1 MMGTENKSSQNTMAE
16 STETTPPVTVSMKK
30 LVAGVGTMFAG
41 VLQML
46 EALEPQAAK
55 QLMDR
60 VAQDAEAE
68 QGASNATVSAQEETE
83 PVNETETTVEQT
95 DAEEQAAPVKGE
107 VRDPAPAS
115 DQTQTVTVDDIT
127 KIIVRKVKQ
136 DRTNNEKIGSILK
149 TYGVARVSELP
160 TAKYE
165 AFLTD
170 ISQLCGCIARLLSGC
185 RRDSR
190 MRARCMPKRALS
202 AIRSV
207 NIRSGN
213 I

>member
-1 MMGTENKSSQNTMAE
+1 MMGTDNKNDQNLTVE
-16 STETTPPVTVSMKK
+16 STETTPTVTVSMKK

-55 QLMDR
+55 QMMDR
-60 VAQDAEAE
+60 VAQDAEAD
-68 QGASNATVSAQEETE
+68 QVVANTTVSAKEEMG
-83 PVNETETTVEQT
+83 PVNEPEATAEQA
-95 DAEEQAAPVKGE
+95 DAEEQAVRVKGE
-107 VRDPAPAS
+107 VQDPAPAS

-170 ISQLCGCIARLLSGC
+170 ISQL
-185 RRDSR
+185 
-190 MRARCMPKRALS
+190 
-202 AIRSV
+202 
-207 NIRSGN
+207 
-213 I
+213 

>member
-1 MMGTENKSSQNTMAE
+1 MMGTDNKNDQNLTVE
-16 STETTPPVTVSMKK
+16 STETTPTVTVSMKK
-30 LVAGVGTMFAG
+30 LIAGVGTMFAG

-46 EALEPQAAK
+46 EALEPQTAK
-55 QLMDR
+55 QLVDR
-60 VAQDAEAE
+60 VVQDAEKDQA
-68 QGASNATVSAQEETE
+68 AANATVSAKEETE

-95 DAEEQAAPVKGE
+95 DAEEQAASVNEE
-107 VRDPAPAS
+107 VQDPAPAS

-136 DRTNNEKIGSILK
+136 DRTNNEKIGAILK

-170 ISQLCGCIARLLSGC
+170 ISQL
-185 RRDSR
+185 
-190 MRARCMPKRALS
+190 
-202 AIRSV
+202 
-207 NIRSGN
+207 
-213 I
+213 

>member
-1 MMGTENKSSQNTMAE
+1 MMGTDNKNDQNLTVE
-16 STETTPPVTVSMKK
+16 STETTPTVTVSMKK

-60 VAQDAEAE
+60 VAQDAETD
-68 QGASNATVSAQEETE
+68 QASANDTVSAKEETE

-170 ISQLCGCIARLLSGC
+170 ISQL
-185 RRDSR
+185 
-190 MRARCMPKRALS
+190 
-202 AIRSV
+202 
-207 NIRSGN
+207 
-213 I
+213 

>member
-1 MMGTENKSSQNTMAE
+1 MMGTEDKNGQNLTME
-16 STETTPPVTVSMKK
+16 STETTPTVTVSMKK

-60 VAQDAEAE
+60 VAQDAETDQVVA
-68 QGASNATVSAQEETE
+68 NDTVSAKEETE
-83 PVNETETTVEQT
+83 PVHETEATAKQAV
-95 DAEEQAAPVKGE
+95 AEEQAAPVEE
-107 VRDPAPAS
+107 VQDPTPAA

-170 ISQLCGCIARLLSGC
+170 ISQL
-185 RRDSR
+185 
-190 MRARCMPKRALS
+190 
-202 AIRSV
+202 
-207 NIRSGN
+207 
-213 I
+213 

>member
-1 MMGTENKSSQNTMAE
+1 MMGTDNKNDQKLTVE
-16 STETTPPVTVSMKK
+16 STETTPTVTVSMKK
-30 LVAGVGTMFAG
+30 LIAGVGTMFAG

-60 VAQDAEAE
+60 VAQDTETDQAA
-68 QGASNATVSAQEETE
+68 ANDTVSVKEETE
-83 PVNETETTVEQT
+83 LVNETEATAKQAEV
-95 DAEEQAAPVKGE
+95 EEQAAPVKGE
-107 VRDPAPAS
+107 VQDPTPVS

-170 ISQLCGCIARLLSGC
+170 ISQL
-185 RRDSR
+185 
-190 MRARCMPKRALS
+190 
-202 AIRSV
+202 
-207 NIRSGN
+207 
-213 I
+213 

>member
-1 MMGTENKSSQNTMAE
+1 MMGTEEKNGQNLTME
-16 STETTPPVTVSMKK
+16 STEMTPPVTVSMKK

-60 VAQDAEAE
+60 VAQNAETD
-68 QGASNATVSAQEETE
+68 QASANDTVSAKEETE

-107 VRDPAPAS
+107 VQDPAPAS

-127 KIIVRKVKQ
+127 KIIVHTVDDITKIIVHKVKQ

-170 ISQLCGCIARLLSGC
+170 ISQL
-185 RRDSR
+185 
-190 MRARCMPKRALS
+190 
-202 AIRSV
+202 
-207 NIRSGN
+207 
-213 I
+213 

>member
-1 MMGTENKSSQNTMAE
+1 MMGTEDKNGQNLSME
-16 STETTPPVTVSMKK
+16 STETTPTVTVSMKK

-46 EALEPQAAK
+46 EALEPQTAK

-60 VAQDAEAE
+60 VVQDAETDQA
-68 QGASNATVSAQEETE
+68 AANDTVSVKEDTD
-83 PVNETETTVEQT
+83 PVNETEATAKQAET
-95 DAEEQAAPVKGE
+95 EEQGAPVKGE
-107 VRDPAPAS
+107 VQDPAPAS
-115 DQTQTVTVDDIT
+115 EQTQTVTVDDIT

-170 ISQLCGCIARLLSGC
+170 ISQL
-185 RRDSR
+185 
-190 MRARCMPKRALS
+190 
-202 AIRSV
+202 
-207 NIRSGN
+207 
-213 I
+213 

>member
-1 MMGTENKSSQNTMAE
+1 MMGTDNKNDQNLTVE
-16 STETTPPVTVSMKK
+16 STETTPTVTVSMKK
-30 LVAGVGTMFAG
+30 LIAGVGTMFAG

-55 QLMDR
+55 QLIDR

-83 PVNETETTVEQT
+83 PVNETEATAEQA
-95 DAEEQAAPVKGE
+95 DAEEQAVRIKGE
-107 VRDPAPAS
+107 VQDPAPAS
-115 DQTQTVTVDDIT
+115 DQTQTITVDDIT

-170 ISQLCGCIARLLSGC
+170 ISQL
-185 RRDSR
+185 
-190 MRARCMPKRALS
+190 
-202 AIRSV
+202 
-207 NIRSGN
+207 
-213 I
+213 

>member
-1 MMGTENKSSQNTMAE
+1 MMGTDNKNDQNLTVE
-16 STETTPPVTVSMKK
+16 STETTPTVTVSMKK

-60 VAQDAEAE
+60 VAQDAETDQA
-68 QGASNATVSAQEETE
+68 AANDTVSAKEETE
-83 PVNETETTVEQT
+83 PVNEPEATAEQAG
-95 DAEEQAAPVKGE
+95 AEEQAAPVKGE
-107 VRDPAPAS
+107 AQDPAPAS

-170 ISQLCGCIARLLSGC
+170 ISQL
-185 RRDSR
+185 
-190 MRARCMPKRALS
+190 
-202 AIRSV
+202 
-207 NIRSGN
+207 
-213 I
+213 

>member
-1 MMGTENKSSQNTMAE
+1 MMGTDNKNDQNLTVE
-16 STETTPPVTVSMKK
+16 STETTPTVTVSMKK
-30 LVAGVGTMFAG
+30 LIAGVGTMFAG

-60 VAQDAEAE
+60 VAQDAETD
-68 QGASNATVSAQEETE
+68 QASANDTVSAKEETE

-107 VRDPAPAS
+107 VQDPAPAS

-170 ISQLCGCIARLLSGC
+170 ISQL
-185 RRDSR
+185 
-190 MRARCMPKRALS
+190 
-202 AIRSV
+202 
-207 NIRSGN
+207 
-213 I
+213 

>member
-1 MMGTENKSSQNTMAE
+1 MMGTDNKNDQNLTVK
-16 STETTPPVTVSMKK
+16 STETTPTVTVSMKK
-30 LVAGVGTMFAG
+30 LIAGVGTMFAG

-83 PVNETETTVEQT
+83 PVNETEATAEQA
-95 DAEEQAAPVKGE
+95 DAEEQAVRVKGE
-107 VRDPAPAS
+107 VQDPAPAS

-136 DRTNNEKIGSILK
+136 DRTNNEKIGAILK

-170 ISQLCGCIARLLSGC
+170 ISQL
-185 RRDSR
+185 
-190 MRARCMPKRALS
+190 
-202 AIRSV
+202 
-207 NIRSGN
+207 
-213 I
+213 

>member
-1 MMGTENKSSQNTMAE
+1 MMGTDNKNDQNLTVE
-16 STETTPPVTVSMKK
+16 STETTPTVTVSMKK
-30 LVAGVGTMFAG
+30 LIAGVGTMFAG

-60 VAQDAEAE
+60 VAQDAETDQA
-68 QGASNATVSAQEETE
+68 AANDTVSAKEKTE
-83 PVNETETTVEQT
+83 PVNETEATAEQA
-95 DAEEQAAPVKGE
+95 DAEEQAAPVEE
-107 VRDPAPAS
+107 VQDPAPAS

-170 ISQLCGCIARLLSGC
+170 ISQL
-185 RRDSR
+185 
-190 MRARCMPKRALS
+190 
-202 AIRSV
+202 
-207 NIRSGN
+207 
-213 I
+213 

>member
-1 MMGTENKSSQNTMAE
+1 MMGTEEKNGQNLTME
-16 STETTPPVTVSMKK
+16 STETTPTVTVSMKK

-60 VAQDAEAE
+60 VVQDAEKDQA
-68 QGASNATVSAQEETE
+68 AANATVSAKEETE
-83 PVNETETTVEQT
+83 PVNETEMTVEQT

-136 DRTNNEKIGSILK
+136 DRTNNEKIGSILR

-170 ISQLCGCIARLLSGC
+170 ISQL
-185 RRDSR
+185 
-190 MRARCMPKRALS
+190 
-202 AIRSV
+202 
-207 NIRSGN
+207 
-213 I
+213 

>member
-1 MMGTENKSSQNTMAE
+1 MMGTDNKNDQNLTVE
-16 STETTPPVTVSMKK
+16 STETTPTVTVSMKK
-30 LVAGVGTMFAG
+30 LIAGVGTMFAG

-55 QLMDR
+55 QLIDR

-83 PVNETETTVEQT
+83 PVNETEATAEQA
-95 DAEEQAAPVKGE
+95 DAEEQAAPVEE
-107 VRDPAPAS
+107 VQDPAPAS

-136 DRTNNEKIGSILK
+136 DRTNNEKIGAILK

-170 ISQLCGCIARLLSGC
+170 ISQL
-185 RRDSR
+185 
-190 MRARCMPKRALS
+190 
-202 AIRSV
+202 
-207 NIRSGN
+207 
-213 I
+213 

>member
-1 MMGTENKSSQNTMAE
+1 MMGTDNKNDQNLTVE
-16 STETTPPVTVSMKK
+16 STETTPTVTVSMKK
-30 LVAGVGTMFAG
+30 LIAGVGTMFAG

-60 VAQDAEAE
+60 VVQDAETDQA
-68 QGASNATVSAQEETE
+68 AANATVSAQEETE
-83 PVNETETTVEQT
+83 PVNETEATAEQA
-95 DAEEQAAPVKGE
+95 DAEEQAVRVKGE
-107 VRDPAPAS
+107 VQDPAPAS

-136 DRTNNEKIGSILK
+136 DRTNNEKIGAILK

-170 ISQLCGCIARLLSGC
+170 ISQL
-185 RRDSR
+185 
-190 MRARCMPKRALS
+190 
-202 AIRSV
+202 
-207 NIRSGN
+207 
-213 I
+213 

>member
-1 MMGTENKSSQNTMAE
+1 MMGTDNKNDQNLTVE
-16 STETTPPVTVSMKK
+16 STETTPTVTVSMKK
-30 LVAGVGTMFAG
+30 LIAGVGTMFAG
-41 VLQML
+41 VMQML

-60 VAQDAEAE
+60 VAQDAETDQA
-68 QGASNATVSAQEETE
+68 AANDTVSAKEETE

-107 VRDPAPAS
+107 VQDPTPAA

-170 ISQLCGCIARLLSGC
+170 ISQL
-185 RRDSR
+185 
-190 MRARCMPKRALS
+190 
-202 AIRSV
+202 
-207 NIRSGN
+207 
-213 I
+213 

>member
-1 MMGTENKSSQNTMAE
+1 MMGTDNKNGQNLTME
-16 STETTPPVTVSMKK
+16 STETTPTVTVSMKK

-60 VAQDAEAE
+60 VAQDAETDQA
-68 QGASNATVSAQEETE
+68 AANDTVSAKEETE
-83 PVNETETTVEQT
+83 PVNEPEATAEQAG
-95 DAEEQAAPVKGE
+95 AEEQAAPVKGE
-107 VRDPAPAS
+107 AQDPAPAS
-115 DQTQTVTVDDIT
+115 DQTQSVTVDDIT

-160 TAKYE
+160 TSKYE

-170 ISQLCGCIARLLSGC
+170 ISQL
-185 RRDSR
+185 
-190 MRARCMPKRALS
+190 
-202 AIRSV
+202 
-207 NIRSGN
+207 
-213 I
+213 

>member
-1 MMGTENKSSQNTMAE
+1 MMGTDNKNDQNLTVE
-16 STETTPPVTVSMKK
+16 STETTPTVTVSMKK
-30 LVAGVGTMFAG
+30 LIAGVGTMFAG

-60 VAQDAEAE
+60 VAQDAETD
-68 QGASNATVSAQEETE
+68 QASANDTVSAKEETE

-95 DAEEQAAPVKGE
+95 DAEEQAASVNEE
-107 VRDPAPAS
+107 VQDPAPAS

-170 ISQLCGCIARLLSGC
+170 ISQL
-185 RRDSR
+185 
-190 MRARCMPKRALS
+190 
-202 AIRSV
+202 
-207 NIRSGN
+207 
-213 I
+213 

>member
-1 MMGTENKSSQNTMAE
+1 MMGTEEKNGQNLTME
-16 STETTPPVTVSMKK
+16 STETTPTVTVSMKK
-30 LVAGVGTMFAG
+30 LIAGVGTMFAG

-60 VAQDAEAE
+60 VVQDVEKDQAA
-68 QGASNATVSAQEETE
+68 ANATVSAKEETE
-83 PVNETETTVEQT
+83 PVNETETTAKQAE
-95 DAEEQAAPVKGE
+95 AEEQATLLKGE
-107 VRDPAPAS
+107 VQDPEPAS

-170 ISQLCGCIARLLSGC
+170 ISQL
-185 RRDSR
+185 
-190 MRARCMPKRALS
+190 
-202 AIRSV
+202 
-207 NIRSGN
+207 
-213 I
+213 

>member
-1 MMGTENKSSQNTMAE
+1 MMGTDNKNDQNLTVE
-16 STETTPPVTVSMKK
+16 STETTPTVTVSMKK

-60 VAQDAEAE
+60 VVQDAEKDQA
-68 QGASNATVSAQEETE
+68 AANATVSAKEEMG
-83 PVNETETTVEQT
+83 PVNEPEATTKQAET
-95 DAEEQAAPVKGE
+95 EEQAAPVKGE
-107 VRDPAPAS
+107 VQDPAPAS

-170 ISQLCGCIARLLSGC
+170 ISQL
-185 RRDSR
+185 
-190 MRARCMPKRALS
+190 
-202 AIRSV
+202 
-207 NIRSGN
+207 
-213 I
+213 

>member
-1 MMGTENKSSQNTMAE
+1 MMGTENRSNQTPTAE
-16 STETTPPVTVSMKK
+16 STEMTPPVTVSMKK

-46 EALEPQAAK
+46 EALEPQTAK

-60 VAQDAEAE
+60 VVQDAEAE
-68 QGASNATVSAQEETE
+68 QAAVGATASAKEETRAGNATATAVEEA
-83 PVNETETTVEQT
+83 
-95 DAEEQAAPVKGE
+95 DEEKQAAPAEEKVQ
-107 VRDPAPAS
+107 DTAP
-115 DQTQTVTVDDIT
+115 DQPQSVTVDDIT

-136 DRTNNEKIGSILK
+136 DRSNNEKIGSILK

-170 ISQLCGCIARLLSGC
+170 ISQL
-185 RRDSR
+185 
-190 MRARCMPKRALS
+190 
-202 AIRSV
+202 
-207 NIRSGN
+207 
-213 I
+213 

>member
-1 MMGTENKSSQNTMAE
+1 MMGTEEKNGQNLTME
-16 STETTPPVTVSMKK
+16 STETTPTVTVIMKK

-60 VAQDAEAE
+60 VVQDVETDQVAA
-68 QGASNATVSAQEETE
+68 NATVSAKEETE
-83 PVNETETTVEQT
+83 PVNETETTGEQT

-115 DQTQTVTVDDIT
+115 DKTQTVTVDDIT

-136 DRTNNEKIGSILK
+136 DRTNNEKIGAILK

-170 ISQLCGCIARLLSGC
+170 ISQL
-185 RRDSR
+185 
-190 MRARCMPKRALS
+190 
-202 AIRSV
+202 
-207 NIRSGN
+207 
-213 I
+213 

>member
-1 MMGTENKSSQNTMAE
+1 MMGTDNKNDQNLTVE
-16 STETTPPVTVSMKK
+16 STETTPTVTVSMKK
-30 LVAGVGTMFAG
+30 LIAGVGTMFAG

-55 QLMDR
+55 QLIDR

-83 PVNETETTVEQT
+83 PVNETEATAEQA
-95 DAEEQAAPVKGE
+95 DEEEQAVRVKGE

-170 ISQLCGCIARLLSGC
+170 ISQL
-185 RRDSR
+185 
-190 MRARCMPKRALS
+190 
-202 AIRSV
+202 
-207 NIRSGN
+207 
-213 I
+213 

>member
-1 MMGTENKSSQNTMAE
+1 MMGTENKSNQNPMAE
-16 STETTPPVTVSMKK
+16 STEMTPTVTVSMKK

-60 VAQDAEAE
+60 VVQDAEAE

-83 PVNETETTVEQT
+83 PVNETEATAEQA

-136 DRTNNEKIGSILK
+136 DRTNNEKIGSILR

-170 ISQLCGCIARLLSGC
+170 ISQL
-185 RRDSR
+185 
-190 MRARCMPKRALS
+190 
-202 AIRSV
+202 
-207 NIRSGN
+207 
-213 I
+213 

>member
-1 MMGTENKSSQNTMAE
+1 MMGTDNKNDQNLTVE
-16 STETTPPVTVSMKK
+16 STETTPTVTVSMKK
-30 LVAGVGTMFAG
+30 LIAGVGTMFAG

-55 QLMDR
+55 QLMDS
-60 VAQDAEAE
+60 VAQDAETDQA
-68 QGASNATVSAQEETE
+68 AANATVSAKEETK
-83 PVNETETTVEQT
+83 PVNEAEATAKKA
-95 DAEEQAAPVKGE
+95 DAEEQAAPVEE
-107 VRDPAPAS
+107 VQDPAPAS

-136 DRTNNEKIGSILK
+136 DRTNNEKIGSILR

-170 ISQLCGCIARLLSGC
+170 ISQL
-185 RRDSR
+185 
-190 MRARCMPKRALS
+190 
-202 AIRSV
+202 
-207 NIRSGN
+207 
-213 I
+213 

>member
-1 MMGTENKSSQNTMAE
+1 MGTEIKNGQNPTME
-16 STETTPPVTVSMKK
+16 STEMTPPVTVSMKK

-60 VAQDAEAE
+60 VAQDAEMDQA
-68 QGASNATVSAQEETE
+68 AANDTVSVKEEME
-83 PVNETETTVEQT
+83 LVNETEATAEQAG
-95 DAEEQAAPVKGE
+95 AEEQAAPVKGE
-107 VRDPAPAS
+107 AQDPAPAS
-115 DQTQTVTVDDIT
+115 DQTQSVTVDDIT

-170 ISQLCGCIARLLSGC
+170 ISQL
-185 RRDSR
+185 
-190 MRARCMPKRALS
+190 
-202 AIRSV
+202 
-207 NIRSGN
+207 
-213 I
+213 

>member
-1 MMGTENKSSQNTMAE
+1 MMGTEDKNGQNLKTE

-60 VAQDAEAE
+60 VAQDTETDQAA
-68 QGASNATVSAQEETE
+68 ANDTVSAKEETE
-83 PVNETETTVEQT
+83 PVNETEATVEQA
-95 DAEEQAAPVKGE
+95 DAEEQAAPVEE
-107 VRDPAPAS
+107 VQDPAPAS

-170 ISQLCGCIARLLSGC
+170 ISQL
-185 RRDSR
+185 
-190 MRARCMPKRALS
+190 
-202 AIRSV
+202 
-207 NIRSGN
+207 
-213 I
+213 

>member
-1 MMGTENKSSQNTMAE
+1 MGTEIKNGQNPTME
-16 STETTPPVTVSMKK
+16 STEMTPPVTVSMKK

-60 VAQDAEAE
+60 VAQDTETD
-68 QGASNATVSAQEETE
+68 QASANDTVSAKEETE
-83 PVNETETTVEQT
+83 PVNEPEATAEQAG
-95 DAEEQAAPVKGE
+95 AEEQAAPVKGE
-107 VRDPAPAS
+107 AQDPAPAS
-115 DQTQTVTVDDIT
+115 DQTQAVTVDDLT

-136 DRTNNEKIGSILK
+136 DRSNNEKIGSILK

-160 TAKYE
+160 VGKYE

-170 ISQLCGCIARLLSGC
+170 ISQL
-185 RRDSR
+185 
-190 MRARCMPKRALS
+190 
-202 AIRSV
+202 
-207 NIRSGN
+207 
-213 I
+213 

>member
-1 MMGTENKSSQNTMAE
+1 MMGTEEKNGQNLTME
-16 STETTPPVTVSMKK
+16 STETTPTVTVSMKK

-60 VAQDAEAE
+60 VIENTGAENDAPDAAVTAE
-68 QGASNATVSAQEETE
+68 KAAPMKSTETVVPAEESAVRHAATEE
-83 PVNETETTVEQT
+83 PVPV
-95 DAEEQAAPVKGE
+95 QAP
-107 VRDPAPAS
+107 
-115 DQTQTVTVDDIT
+115 DQTQAVTVDDLT

-136 DRTNNEKIGSILK
+136 DRSNNEKIGSILK

-160 TAKYE
+160 VGKYE

-170 ISQLCGCIARLLSGC
+170 ISQL
-185 RRDSR
+185 
-190 MRARCMPKRALS
+190 
-202 AIRSV
+202 
-207 NIRSGN
+207 
-213 I
+213 

>member
-1 MMGTENKSSQNTMAE
+1 MGTDNKNDQNLTVE
-16 STETTPPVTVSMKK
+16 STETTPTVTVSMKK
-30 LVAGVGTMFAG
+30 LIAGVGTMFAG

-55 QLMDR
+55 QLIDR

-83 PVNETETTVEQT
+83 PVYETEATAKQAE
-95 DAEEQAAPVKGE
+95 AEEQAAPVKGE
-107 VRDPAPAS
+107 VQDPTPAS

-149 TYGVARVSELP
+149 TYGVSRVSELP

-170 ISQLCGCIARLLSGC
+170 ISQL
-185 RRDSR
+185 
-190 MRARCMPKRALS
+190 
-202 AIRSV
+202 
-207 NIRSGN
+207 
-213 I
+213 

>member
-1 MMGTENKSSQNTMAE
+1 MMGTENKSNQNPMAE
-16 STETTPPVTVSMKK
+16 STEMTPPVTVSMKK

-60 VAQDAEAE
+60 VVQDAEKDQA
-68 QGASNATVSAQEETE
+68 AANATVSAKEETE
-83 PVNETETTVEQT
+83 PVNETEATVEQAE
-95 DAEEQAAPVKGE
+95 AEEQAAPVEE
-107 VRDPAPAS
+107 VQDPTPAA
-115 DQTQTVTVDDIT
+115 DQAQTVTVDDIT

-136 DRTNNEKIGSILK
+136 DRTNNEKIGAILK

-170 ISQLCGCIARLLSGC
+170 ISQL
-185 RRDSR
+185 
-190 MRARCMPKRALS
+190 
-202 AIRSV
+202 
-207 NIRSGN
+207 
-213 I
+213 

>member
-1 MMGTENKSSQNTMAE
+1 MMGTDNKNDQNLTVE
-16 STETTPPVTVSMKK
+16 STETTPTVTVSMKK
-30 LVAGVGTMFAG
+30 LIAGVGTMFAG

-60 VAQDAEAE
+60 VAQDAETDQA
-68 QGASNATVSAQEETE
+68 AANDTVSAKEETE
-83 PVNETETTVEQT
+83 PVNEAEATAKKA
-95 DAEEQAAPVKGE
+95 DAEEHAAPVEE
-107 VRDPAPAS
+107 VQDPAPAS

-136 DRTNNEKIGSILK
+136 DRTNNEKIGSILR

-170 ISQLCGCIARLLSGC
+170 ISQL
-185 RRDSR
+185 
-190 MRARCMPKRALS
+190 
-202 AIRSV
+202 
-207 NIRSGN
+207 
-213 I
+213 

>member
-1 MMGTENKSSQNTMAE
+1 MGTEIKNGQNPTME
-16 STETTPPVTVSMKK
+16 STETTPTVTVSMKK
-30 LVAGVGTMFAG
+30 LIAGVGTMFAG

-60 VAQDAEAE
+60 VAQDTETD
-68 QGASNATVSAQEETE
+68 QASANDTVSAKEETE
-83 PVNETETTVEQT
+83 PVNEPEATAEQAG
-95 DAEEQAAPVKGE
+95 AEEQAAPVKGE
-107 VRDPAPAS
+107 AQDPAPAS

-170 ISQLCGCIARLLSGC
+170 ISQL
-185 RRDSR
+185 
-190 MRARCMPKRALS
+190 
-202 AIRSV
+202 
-207 NIRSGN
+207 
-213 I
+213 

>member
-1 MMGTENKSSQNTMAE
+1 MMGTDNKNDQNLTVE
-16 STETTPPVTVSMKK
+16 STETTPTVTVSMKK

-60 VAQDAEAE
+60 VVQDAEKDQA
-68 QGASNATVSAQEETE
+68 AANATVSVKEDPD
-83 PVNETETTVEQT
+83 PVNETEATAKQ
-95 DAEEQAAPVKGE
+95 AEAEDQGAPVKGE

-170 ISQLCGCIARLLSGC
+170 ISQL
-185 RRDSR
+185 
-190 MRARCMPKRALS
+190 
-202 AIRSV
+202 
-207 NIRSGN
+207 
-213 I
+213 

>member
-1 MMGTENKSSQNTMAE
+1 MMGTDNKNDQNLTVE
-16 STETTPPVTVSMKK
+16 STETTPTVTVSMKK
-30 LVAGVGTMFAG
+30 LIAGVGTMFAG
-41 VLQML
+41 VMQML

-60 VAQDAEAE
+60 VVQDAEKD
-68 QGASNATVSAQEETE
+68 QASANDTVSVKEDTD
-83 PVNETETTVEQT
+83 PVNETEATAKQAEV
-95 DAEEQAAPVKGE
+95 EEQAAPIKGE
-107 VRDPAPAS
+107 VQDPTPAA

-170 ISQLCGCIARLLSGC
+170 ISQL
-185 RRDSR
+185 
-190 MRARCMPKRALS
+190 
-202 AIRSV
+202 
-207 NIRSGN
+207 
-213 I
+213 